1 MIKWFVVCILFL
13 LSQSMLWADPILI
26 GLHCQSNYLRCSI
39 SPVEG
44 SYQVMGDDKLLFSV
58 SKGQLADITAIGGKV
73 NIFFSG
79 KNHSGYKKIT
89 WKTENNAEF
98 KAQPAGHKNNN
109 RIYKGELLAFSI
121 EGHLQLV
128 NRIDLEDYVSGVIE
142 AESGSDREL
151 EYYKVQAVI
160 SRTYALN
167 NRIRHAE
174 SGYEICDGTHC
185 QVYHGKP
192 RKEPLTI
199 EAAKATEDIVIVDH
213 EINLITA
220 AFHSNCGGHTVNAEV
235 AWSKPVPYL
244 IGRPDTFCIS
254 MPHSTW
260 EKRFPKE
267 KWNAYIKQK
276 RNSNDLASL
285 SDGGI
290 LGECNPMYCHDST
303 LTIPRRSM
311 RTDLK
316 LRSTQFKIEYA
327 ADEVI
332 FKGRGFGH
340 GVGLCQEGAMRMA
353 KLGHSYKDI
362 IHHYYTDVHLVQR
375 RMLWFYKD

>member
-1 MIKWFVVCILFL
+1 MMKWFFL
-13 LSQSMLWADPILI
+13 CLLVFCRLASWADPILI
-26 GLHCQSNYLRCSI
+26 GMHCQSNYLRCGI

-44 SYQVMGDDKLLFSV
+44 NYQVLGDDKVLFTV
-58 SKGQLADITAIGGKV
+58 STGQTADITAISGKV
-73 NIFFSG
+73 NIFYAG
-79 KNHSGYKKIT
+79 KNHSGFRKIT
-89 WKTENNAEF
+89 WKTENRGEF
-98 KAQPAGHKNNN
+98 KAQPAAHKPSN
-109 RIYKGELLAFSI
+109 RIYKGDILAFSI
-121 EGHLQLV
+121 DGHLQLV
-128 NRIDLEDYVSGVIE
+128 NRIDIEDYVAGVIE
-142 AESGSDREL
+142 AESGAGSEL

-167 NRIRHAE
+167 NRTRHLD
-174 SGYEICDGTHC
+174 SNYEICDGTHC

-192 RKEPLTI
+192 RKEPLAE

-244 IGRPDTFCIS
+244 IGRCDTFCVS
-254 MPHSTW
+254 MPHSHW
-260 EKRFPKE
+260 EKRLPAE
-267 KWNAYIKQK
+267 KWNSYIKQK
-276 RNSNDLASL
+276 RGSGDLASL

-303 LTIPRRSM
+303 LQIPRRAM

-316 LRSTQFKIEYA
+316 LRSTQFDIEHTSG
-327 ADEVI
+327 EVI

-340 GVGLCQEGAMRMA
+340 GVGLCQEGAMRMS
-353 KLGHSYKDI
+353 KLGYSYKDI
-362 IHHYYTDVHLVQR
+362 IHFYYTDVHLIQR
-375 RMLWFYKD
+375 RMLLFFKD